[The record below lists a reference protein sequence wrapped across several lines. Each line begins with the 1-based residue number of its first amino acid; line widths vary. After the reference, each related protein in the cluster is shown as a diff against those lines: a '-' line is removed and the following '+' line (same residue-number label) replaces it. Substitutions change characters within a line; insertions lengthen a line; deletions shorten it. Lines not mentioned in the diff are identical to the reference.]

1 MKQCIENPDDV
12 DWVAFWAE
20 KLASK
25 KDKNWDEAAA
35 GFYRR
40 TKKDDYNDALFSKL
54 ILDENDTV
62 LDVGCG
68 EGSITIP
75 IAKKVKKVIG
85 IDSSPKMLEFLKKR
99 AEDNE
104 ISNIESILMSI
115 EDISYSKIGDV
126 DVIICSRSLNGII
139 PIDKVLTE
147 LNKIA
152 NKYVFI
158 TIFGPE
164 NKKIEKDFDREVNIK
179 TEDFP
184 NYNYFF
190 NILFNMGIYAN
201 IERFDLNNYRKYDSI
216 EDAMD
221 NGKFRLDLYSG
232 EEKKLLKEYLKRILS
247 FDSETKKYYNT
258 KDKADWILIWW
269 KKNENIR

>member
-104 ISNIESILMSI
+104 ISNIESILMPI
-115 EDISYSKIGDV
+115 EDISYLKIGDV

>member
-104 ISNIESILMSI
+104 ISNIESILMPI